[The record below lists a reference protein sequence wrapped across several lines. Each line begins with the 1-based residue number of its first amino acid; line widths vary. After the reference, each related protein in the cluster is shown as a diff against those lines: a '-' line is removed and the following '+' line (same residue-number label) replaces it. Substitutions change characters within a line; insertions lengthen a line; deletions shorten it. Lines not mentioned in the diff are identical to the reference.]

1 MSFLL
6 CGNYLENH
14 ETIVEEGCI
23 LSIRYRLMNLKVS
36 SLTFSYI
43 AVILL
48 LVIIFY

>member
-1 MSFLL
+1 
-6 CGNYLENH
+6 
-14 ETIVEEGCI
+14 
-23 LSIRYRLMNLKVS
+23 MNLKVS